1 MDVVGAL
8 FALRHR
14 AEELLRRVA
23 RVARHKA
30 DQKIAGDGVDHAD
43 EIGKIHV
50 LFEVLAVG
58 IDVLPQ
64 QRDVLIPGGDKLA
77 RLGYDVLRQARALAP
92 ADIRDD
98 AVSAEVVAAVHDR
111 KPGLDLAVA
120 AHRDALG
127 HGAVVLFG
135 GEDAPVLFHDLLEQL
150 RKAPQLVRAEYQVDH
165 RIGHL
170 DLLRHVLLLDHAA
183 ADRDDL
189 PRPRLFRMGQR
200 ADVAQHAH
208 LGVLAHGAGIHDDHV
223 GLKLILRE
231 AVAHLG
237 EIAAQLFAVGL
248 VLLAAVGVHHRERA
262 GAVCR
267 DALEDPRADRL
278 LALDFLFVDRFSDIS
293 HKLSSPDG
301 KKIHMISVYNSI
313 KGVENSTEIL
323 YTGDI
328 EQTGEKP
335 L

>member
-1 MDVVGAL
+1 MGAL
-8 FALRHR
+8 FTLRHR

-30 DQKIAGDGVDHAD
+30 DPEITRDVVDHPD
-43 EIGKIHV
+43 EVGKIDAAI
-50 LFEVLAVG
+50 EILAVG
-58 IDVLPQ
+58 VDVLPQ

-77 RLGYDVLRQARALAP
+77 RLGYDVLRQTRALAP

-98 AVSAEVVAAVHDR
+98 AVGAEVVAAVHDR
-111 KPGLDLAVA
+111 KPGLDRAVA
-120 AHRDALG
+120 PHRDALG

-150 RKAPQLVRAEYQVDH
+150 REAPQLVRAEDQVDH

-189 PRPRLFRMGQR
+189 PRPRLFRVGQR

-208 LGVLAHGAGIHDDHV
+208 LGVLAHGAGVHDDHV
-223 GLKLILRE
+223 GLKLVLGK

-248 VLLAAVGVHHRERA
+248 VLLAAVGVHHRERT
-262 GAVCR
+262 GAV
-267 DALEDPRADRL
+267 
-278 LALDFLFVDRFSDIS
+278 
-293 HKLSSPDG
+293 
-301 KKIHMISVYNSI
+301 
-313 KGVENSTEIL
+313 
-323 YTGDI
+323 
-328 EQTGEKP
+328 
-335 L
+335 

>member
-1 MDVVGAL
+1 MWWAHFSHSV
-8 FALRHR
+8 
-14 AEELLRRVA
+14 RRVA

-43 EIGKIHV
+43 EVGKIHV

-77 RLGYDVLRQARALAP
+77 RLGYDVLRQTRALAP

-120 AHRDALG
+120 AHRDALC

-135 GEDAPVLFHDLLEQL
+135 GENALVLFHDLKQQL
-150 RKAPQLVRAEYQVDH
+150 REAPQLVRAEDQIDH
-165 RIGHL
+165 RVGHF
-170 DLLRHVLLLDHAA
+170 DLLRHMLLLDHAA

-189 PRPRLFRMGQR
+189 PRPGLLGMIQR

-208 LGVLAHGAGIHDDHV
+208 FGVLAHGAGVHHDHV
-223 GLKLILRE
+223 GLKLVLRE

-237 EIAAQLFAVGL
+237 EVSPQLFAVGL
-248 VLLAAVGVHHRERA
+248 VLLAAIGVHQRKRA
-262 GAVCR
+262 PSVRG
-267 DALEDPRADRL
+267 DALENVGADRL
-278 LALDFLFVDRFSDIS
+278 LAFDFLPVDRFSCIC
-293 HKLSSPDG
+293 H
-301 KKIHMISVYNSI
+301 
-313 KGVENSTEIL
+313 T
-323 YTGDI
+323 
-328 EQTGEKP
+328 
-335 L
+335 